1 MKQTP
6 TNAPART
13 AIRVLLVDDHA
24 MVRMGFRML
33 LEASDGIEVIGEAD
47 SGERGYQLQGEL
59 APDVVLMDLA
69 MAGIGGIE
77 AIARMRA
84 RDPKVRVLVLS
95 AHEDAVHPRRALNA
109 GASGYLSKRSAPEEL
124 IDAVR
129 ALASGATYVEAAIA
143 QRLAI
148 SMPAGAGT
156 VEALSEREFAV
167 FLKLAHGASVAG
179 IAETLHLSPNTVGT
193 HLYNIK
199 QKLGASNQAE
209 LTLIALR
216 NGLIAT

>member
-1 MKQTP
+1 M
-6 TNAPART
+6 NAP
-13 AIRVLLVDDHA
+13 IRVLLVDDHA

-33 LEASDGIEVIGEAD
+33 LEATDDIAVVGVAD

-59 APDVVLMDLA
+59 TPDVVLMDLA

-77 AIARMRA
+77 TIARILA
-84 RDPKVRVLVLS
+84 RDAKVRVLVLS
-95 AHEDAVHPRRALNA
+95 AYEDSVHPRRALNA
-109 GASGYLSKRSAPEEL
+109 GAAGYLSKRSAPEEL

-129 ALASGATYVEAAIA
+129 TVAAGGIYLEAAIA
-143 QRLAI
+143 RRLAL
-148 SMPAGAGT
+148 AGHGGAGT

-167 FLKLAHGASVAG
+167 FIKLAHGDSVAG
-179 IAETLHLSPNTVGT
+179 IAEVLNLSPNTVGT